1 MRVEKIIKIKDD
13 KKYKTI
19 LYKPIEEKA
28 DEITI
33 SDKVDLCLYDVNGKL
48 YSENFKGR
56 KINVRY

>member
-33 SDKVDLCLYDVNGKL
+33 SKIDLYLYDRNGKL

-56 KINVRY
+56 KINMRY